1 MPKIVPYDEK
11 KIGLPCSLVYESQAK
26 LIKEMAAE
34 GNEEDRCS
42 QSAIV
47 QEAMND
53 YITKYRESERG

>member
-11 KIGLPCSLVYESQAK
+11 KINLPCSLVFESQVV
-26 LIKEMAAE
+26 LVKEIAAE
-34 GNEEDRCS
+34 KSESDRCS

-53 YITKYRESERG
+53 YITKHRESERG